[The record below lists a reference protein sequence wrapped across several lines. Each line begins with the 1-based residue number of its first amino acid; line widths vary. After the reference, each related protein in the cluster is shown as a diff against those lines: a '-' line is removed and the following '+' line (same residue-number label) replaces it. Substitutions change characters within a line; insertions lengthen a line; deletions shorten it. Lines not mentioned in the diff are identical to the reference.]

1 MRQWRWFPL
10 LLVTLSTVMV
20 VLSPPSRAGEAD
32 WQVELSEDRLTI
44 RLLDANGEVSFEYN
58 FAQWREW
65 AGAHLV
71 EALGEPVRIGEQEMP
86 PSTFGG
92 FGAAT
97 LSPSGSRLAFS
108 ATTYAMLTEVS
119 VVGLLE
125 LDNAELSVVADP
137 AFGWAED
144 FHWSPD
150 ARFLGYALGTARA
163 EGDRL
168 RVDDLVELRPAVEV
182 EGEDLVRIARH
193 QRLETPQ
200 EARQWLPRIRELEWT
215 EGGRLL
221 FTTDGFSEGELRWS
235 VEPRSG
241 EVTLE

>member
-10 LLVTLSTVMV
+10 LLVTLLTVV
-20 VLSPPSRAGEAD
+20 ILSPLSRAEETD
-32 WQVELSEDRLTI
+32 PHLELSEDRQTI
-44 RLLDANGEVSFEYN
+44 RLLDAKGEVPFEYT
-58 FAQWREW
+58 FAQWRKW
-65 AGAHLV
+65 AEAHLV

-97 LSPSGSRLAFS
+97 LSPSGRRLALS

-119 VVGLLE
+119 VVGILE
-125 LDNAELSVVADP
+125 LDDAELSVVDDP

-182 EGEDLVRIARH
+182 EGEDLVRIAR
-193 QRLETPQ
+193 QQGVEAPQ
-200 EARQWLPRIRELEWT
+200 EARKWLPRIRELEWT

-221 FTTDGFSEGELRWS
+221 FTTDGLTDGELRWS

-241 EVTLE
+241 ELTLE